1 MKTVFVDTSAWLA
14 LINKTDIL
22 HSKAKKLRDQLLKN
36 RSELIVTDYILVE
49 TANALSRIP
58 FRKAAIQLISSL
70 QSSGNVQIIEID
82 KKLFQEAWSL
92 YSERIDKEW
101 SLTDCASF
109 VVMKTMGIADA
120 FTSDHHFEQAGF
132 NVLIKD

>member
-14 LINKTDIL
+14 LINKTDHL
-22 HSKAKKLRDQLLKN
+22 HHEAKKVRDDLIEQGARLL
-36 RSELIVTDYILVE
+36 VTDYILVE

-58 FRKAAIQLISSL
+58 FRKAVVQLISFI
-70 QSSGNVQIIEID
+70 QSSEDIQVIQID
-82 KKLFQEAWSL
+82 NGLFQEAWGL

-109 VVMKTMGIADA
+109 AVMTGMGLKEA

-132 NVLIKD
+132 TILMKA